1 MTLAKVRVGNRN
13 MPYNLI
19 VCIHPEVRATTR
31 NRSCETRRAFTLV
44 ELLVVIAIIAV
55 LAAIL
60 FPVFARARDAA
71 KKTQCLSNER
81 QLGIASG
88 LYSGDNDDIF
98 PGNDPKSVDFS
109 PGFDLP
115 QGYGDLSAPRNWA
128 VAITPYTHSTA
139 IYRCPAQPAN
149 PNAGWG
155 PVQGVAENGYVINGI
170 ASNRPDSAI
179 SEPSSIIYLQE
190 EETYL
195 RTAEE
200 RPNRVWDATGNV
212 QTNVGT
218 RFDSSKWSKSHG
230 VGGNLLFCDGHAH
243 YRVKS
248 AISYSQFGA
257 APETICSNG
266 KTGVQNFMVP
276 ATADNSTGT
285 VDALQTITCPTPF

>member
-1 MTLAKVRVGNRN
+1 
-13 MPYNLI
+13 MPYNLT
-19 VCIHPEVRATTR
+19 VCIHHEVRATTR
-31 NRSCETRRAFTLV
+31 DGRCGTRRAFTLI

-60 FPVFARARDAA
+60 FPVFARAKDAA
-71 KKTQCLSNER
+71 KKTQCLSNEK
-81 QLGIASG
+81 QLGLASG
-88 LYSGDNDDIF
+88 LYSGDNDDVL
-98 PGNDPKSVDFS
+98 PGNDPASVDLS

-115 QGYGDLSAPRNWA
+115 RGYEDLSAPRNWA
-128 VAITPYTHSTA
+128 VALTPYTHSTA
-139 IYRCPAQPAN
+139 IYRCPSQPAN
-149 PNAGWG
+149 PHAGWG
-155 PVQGVAENGYVINGI
+155 PVHGVAENGYLMNGV
-170 ASNRPDSAI
+170 AGNRPDSAI

-200 RPNRVWDATGNV
+200 RPNRVWDVSGKI

-230 VGGNLLFCDGHAH
+230 AGGNLLFCDGHAR

-257 APETICSNG
+257 APGTVCSNG
-266 KTGVQNFMVP
+266 KTGSQNFMVP
-276 ATADNSTGT
+276 ATADNLTGT
-285 VDALQTITCPTPF
+285 VDALQTITCPTSF